1 MSGAETTCI
10 IYRWSNVASS
20 TVSDAARERVASPR
34 YPGRMRSSI
43 HTAVAGIVGV
53 AIGALGVIVVD
64 YFGSSTGLP
73 VATQSEAGPPCS
85 GLDVPLPVSDLSAV
99 TEGCRTEG
107 VTISFPDG
115 TAVEAGGLGVVVGYD
130 SSETPDKYGSGV
142 LSTNWSYTEDQY
154 DAGYMSL
161 PFDGK
166 KYFINFYNLR
176 VSDGRKTLRSLGSV
190 QSDRMTCYKTV
201 SCKF

>member
-1 MSGAETTCI
+1 
-10 IYRWSNVASS
+10 
-20 TVSDAARERVASPR
+20 
-34 YPGRMRSSI
+34 MRSSI

-130 SSETPDKYGSGV
+130 SSETPDKYYSVVNLGGRFGTIARLIDRDNRFYWGTEAGV
-142 LSTNWSYTEDQY
+142 AAMLN
-154 DAGYMSL
+154 
-161 PFDGK
+161 
-166 KYFINFYNLR
+166 
-176 VSDGRKTLRSLGSV
+176 SDSKAP
-190 QSDRMTCYKTV
+190 
-201 SCKF
+201 